1 MLKFFSNST
10 YQRPQSIVDWG
21 LFKMLQCAAKRAKT
35 RLADRKGKYMEDYLR
50 VGVISNT
57 HGVRGEVKIYPTT
70 DDISRFKKL
79 KQCVID
85 TGREKVAVEV
95 ESCKFFKQT
104 PILKFKSIDQ
114 LNDVERYKGKDLLV
128 RREDAVKLKK
138 NEFFIV
144 DLVGLKVVSDEGLDI
159 GILEDVLQTGANDV
173 FVVKTAE
180 GDEVLIPY
188 IEQCVPEIHPETGK
202 VTVHLLPGLLDL
214 NRK

>member
-1 MLKFFSNST
+1 MLKFFSNSAFEKT
-10 YQRPQSIVDWG
+10 SIRYG
-21 LFKMLQCAAKRAKT
+21 LGSFRDKG
-35 RLADRKGKYMEDYLR
+35 RKEYIIYMEEYLR

-57 HGVRGEVKIYPTT
+57 HGVRGEVKIFPTT

-85 TGREKVAVEV
+85 TGREQVAVEV

-104 PILKFKSIDQ
+104 PILKFRSIDT

-128 RREDAVKLKK
+128 NREHAVKLKK

-144 DLVGLKVVSDEGLDI
+144 DLIGLQVVSDEGQEI
-159 GILEDVLQTGANDV
+159 GVLTDALQTGANDV
-173 FVVKTAE
+173 FVVKTDE

-214 NRK
+214 NRR

>member
-1 MLKFFSNST
+1 
-10 YQRPQSIVDWG
+10 
-21 LFKMLQCAAKRAKT
+21 
-35 RLADRKGKYMEDYLR
+35 MEEYLR

-57 HGVRGEVKIYPTT
+57 HGVRGEVKIFPTT
-70 DDISRFKKL
+70 DDIGRFKKL

-85 TGREKVAVEV
+85 SGKEYVAVEV

-128 RREDAVKLKK
+128 HREHAVKLEK
-138 NEFFIV
+138 NEFFII
-144 DLVGLKVVSDEGLDI
+144 DLIGLKVESDEGMDI
-159 GILEDVLQTGANDV
+159 GTLTEVLQTGANDV

-180 GDEVLIPY
+180 GEEVLIPY
-188 IEQCVPEIHPETGK
+188 IEQCVPDIRPETGK
-202 VTVHLLPGLLDL
+202 ITVHLLPGLLDL

>member
-1 MLKFFSNST
+1 
-10 YQRPQSIVDWG
+10 
-21 LFKMLQCAAKRAKT
+21 
-35 RLADRKGKYMEDYLR
+35 MEEYLR

-57 HGVRGEVKIYPTT
+57 HGVRGEVKIFPTT
-70 DDISRFKKL
+70 DDIGRFKKL

-85 TGREKVAVEV
+85 TGREHVAVEV

-128 RREDAVKLKK
+128 HREHAVKLKK

-144 DLVGLKVVSDEGLDI
+144 DLIGLKVESDEGMDI
-159 GILEDVLQTGANDV
+159 GTLTDVLQTGANDV

-188 IEQCVPEIHPETGK
+188 IEQCVPEIRPETGK
-202 VTVHLLPGLLDL
+202 VKVHLLPGLLDL

>member
-1 MLKFFSNST
+1 
-10 YQRPQSIVDWG
+10 
-21 LFKMLQCAAKRAKT
+21 
-35 RLADRKGKYMEDYLR
+35 MEEYLR

-57 HGVRGEVKIYPTT
+57 HGVRGEVKIFPTT

-85 TGREKVAVEV
+85 VGREQIAVEV

-104 PILKFKSIDQ
+104 PILKFKSIDT

-128 RREDAVKLKK
+128 SREHAVKLKK

-144 DLVGLKVVSDEGLDI
+144 DLIGLQVVSDEGQDI
-159 GILEDVLQTGANDV
+159 GVLTDVLQTGANDV
-173 FVVKTAE
+173 FVVETGE

-188 IEQCVPEIHPETGK
+188 IEQCVPEIRPETGK

-214 NRK
+214 NRR